1 MGQDQEVTKIV
12 FKYYQKFVSIWG
24 VSANT
29 EPLPFG
35 VQSIDFEINEESID
49 LNHQS
54 VSSFNDCE
62 VTVQTGLF
70 EETGSDL
77 KSDIS
82 ENTETEG
89 SAATSSN
96 KKKQDVLD
104 NHGTCKGGSAVP
116 ELADK
121 RKNSQNLSAAK

>member
-24 VSANT
+24 ASANN

-35 VQSIDFEINEESID
+35 VQSIDFENNEESID

-96 KKKQDVLD
+96 KKK
-104 NHGTCKGGSAVP
+104 
-116 ELADK
+116 
-121 RKNSQNLSAAK
+121 

>member
-1 MGQDQEVTKIV
+1 MGQDQELYSNIMYCHFCMTKIV

-35 VQSIDFEINEESID
+35 VQSIDFENNEESND

-54 VSSFNDCE
+54 VSSFDDCE
-62 VTVQTGLF
+62 VTVQTGPF

-77 KSDIS
+77 KSDIFG
-82 ENTETEG
+82 NTETRLRC
-89 SAATSSN
+89 N
-96 KKKQDVLD
+96 Q
-104 NHGTCKGGSAVP
+104 
-116 ELADK
+116 
-121 RKNSQNLSAAK
+121 